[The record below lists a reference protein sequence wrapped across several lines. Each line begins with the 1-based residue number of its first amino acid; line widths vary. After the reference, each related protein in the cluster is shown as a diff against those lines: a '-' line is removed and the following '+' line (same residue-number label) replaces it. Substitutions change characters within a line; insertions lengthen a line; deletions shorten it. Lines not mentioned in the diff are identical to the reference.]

1 MVEGANWK
9 GDKSTYTNNGLGLR
23 VNNTQTTHAGKVYTR
38 DYVIDYTSFE
48 NDDLMVFAE
57 GNGQPEY
64 EQKHVYAGSEMIEQ
78 FTDKGNWER
87 TLYVHEDVMGST
99 RYYTKASGQSFAEL
113 TYDAWGMP
121 QSPNKLLNND
131 HGNYVFAT
139 FTGHIYDT
147 TLDIYF
153 AEARFYDAN
162 NRTWLAMD
170 PIKDGGNWYQYCYG
184 DPINYFDP
192 DGEVGIII
200 AGYAGALMTGAAVG
214 DVVGGAA
221 GATYSFIVEVTDEEE
236 GIDWHKVG
244 ADTVHYASVG
254 ENIGVS
260 VVINP
265 VGAAWGIGSQF
276 IADTITM
283 SYTDTKP
290 SLDMYGSAALGG
302 SIANALTGNPDIDPQ
317 VAAAI
322 GSAIS
327 AAIGDTLEAR
337 NGVAEHSGQEIAIDT
352 VWAAVYGYST
362 SFIASGVDPTK
373 NPICSADFLSTAL
386 SGYNLGIY
394 NVFKINTGLFDTYK
408 KP

>member
-1 MVEGANWK
+1 M
-9 GDKSTYTNNGLGLR
+9 
-23 VNNTQTTHAGKVYTR
+23 
-38 DYVIDYTSFE
+38 
-48 NDDLMVFAE
+48 
-57 GNGQPEY
+57 
-64 EQKHVYAGSEMIEQ
+64 
-78 FTDKGNWER
+78 
-87 TLYVHEDVMGST
+87 
-99 RYYTKASGQSFAEL
+99 
-113 TYDAWGMP
+113 
-121 QSPNKLLNND
+121 
-131 HGNYVFAT
+131 
-139 FTGHIYDT
+139 
-147 TLDIYF
+147 
-153 AEARFYDAN
+153 
-162 NRTWLAMD
+162 
-170 PIKDGGNWYQYCYG
+170 
-184 DPINYFDP
+184 
-192 DGEVGIII
+192 
-200 AGYAGALMTGAAVG
+200 
-214 DVVGGAA
+214 GGAP
-221 GATYSFIVEVTDEEE
+221 GATYSFIVEATDEKEE
-236 GIDWHKVG
+236 VDWHKVG